1 VCVDMVGS
9 RYGTYST
16 QYTVDM
22 VLDTVHCTTT
32 NVMNT
37 GHTCG
42 QTKGFVTYEEYHT
55 KGSRVKI
62 CCTPLDW
69 LERVAGLDE

>member
-1 VCVDMVGS
+1 VCIDMVGS
-9 RYGTYST
+9 RYGTY
-16 QYTVDM
+16 TVHCRYM
-22 VLDTVHCTTT
+22 VHTVHCTTT